1 MHNLITISS
10 FWNLNRSWSWSN
22 AYCPRSVRLP
32 ESPGW
37 TQFLRFWH
45 TCLGGHLVDC
55 CIQMDPQ
62 KTHYLTQ
69 PISAL
74 LLICDSLGST
84 KNYFHTNRR
93 SPYILT
99 FFHFLYCTCCLQ
111 FRPHCLA
118 IARCIF
124 FLDYIASFL
133 YDRANCSPVKM
144 FLTLLYNKL

>member
-45 TCLGGHLVDC
+45 TCQGGHLVDC

-74 LLICDSLGST
+74 LLICKELLSHKPPIRLHFDIFSFSILYMLFTVQAPLSC
-84 KNYFHTNRR
+84 NRA
-93 SPYILT
+93 L
-99 FFHFLYCTCCLQ
+99 H
-111 FRPHCLA
+111 
-118 IARCIF
+118 F

-133 YDRANCSPVKM
+133 YDRAICSPVKM